1 MTATA
6 DKTAGTAAVQALSP
20 LKQQFDQWRA
30 SRRAGERI
38 SPDLWDAA
46 VSASRKHGV
55 YRVSREL
62 KLDYV
67 TLKRRA
73 VQTTGGAPA
82 TPPEPRFV
90 ELRAAQGLSSPAAMS
105 DPACVVELAN
115 ARGAT
120 MRVQLR
126 ADALVGLPALCQALW
141 GA

>member
-6 DKTAGTAAVQALSP
+6 DKAAGTAAVQALSP

-30 SRRAGERI
+30 SRRVGERI

-73 VQTTGGAPA
+73 GQAAGDAPGA
-82 TPPEPRFV
+82 TPAPHFDFF
-90 ELRAAQGLSSPAAMS
+90 SMS
-105 DPACVVELAN
+105 
-115 ARGAT
+115 
-120 MRVQLR
+120 
-126 ADALVGLPALCQALW
+126 
-141 GA
+141 